1 MSPDPMPDFHHALLL
16 SRGNLNAAE
25 LAECHGVL
33 CGLIC
38 RNGSVAHQDYL
49 AQLAT
54 LQLVENPGQPLK
66 ELFADAHV
74 STMQQLA
81 DMDLGFN
88 LWLPD
93 DDQPLEERTDAL
105 AQWCTGFL
113 AGIGLGGELPD
124 LSEEAGE
131 ALEDMRQIARAS
143 YPKIAITDAE
153 RAEVMDFVNDDLET
167 DDGEDE
173 DQGEDSDENAF
184 VEIVEYVRVVTLMM
198 CEEMRGP
205 GSDDR
210 IH

>member
-1 MSPDPMPDFHHALLL
+1 MPDFHHALLL

-38 RNGSVAHQDYL
+38 RNGAVTHQDYL
-49 AQLAT
+49 AQLAA
-54 LQLVENPGQPLK
+54 LQLVEAPGQALH
-66 ELFADAHV
+66 ELLAEAHI

-93 DDQPLEERTDAL
+93 DDQPLEERTDSL

-113 AGIGLGGELPD
+113 AGIGLGGELPA
-124 LSEEAGE
+124 LSSEAVE

-143 YPKIAITDAE
+143 YPKVVITDADRE
-153 RAEVMDFVNDDLET
+153 EVMDFAS
-167 DDGEDE
+167 GDE
-173 DQGEDSDENAF
+173 DLDDPGEESDENAF
-184 VEIVEYVRVVTLMM
+184 MEIVEYVRVVTLML

-205 GSDDR
+205 GADDR

>member
-16 SRGNLNAAE
+16 SRGHLNAGD

-38 RNGSVAHQDYL
+38 RDGGITHNNYL

-54 LQLVENPGQPLK
+54 LQLVVEPPKALS
-66 ELFADAHV
+66 ELFVDAHI
-74 STMQQLA
+74 STLQQLA

-93 DDQPLEERTDAL
+93 DDQPLFERTEAL

-113 AGIGLGGELPD
+113 AGLGLGGALPV
-124 LSEEAGE
+124 LSEEGSE
-131 ALEDMRQIARAS
+131 ALEDLRQIAKAS
-143 YPKIAITDAE
+143 YPQVGMTDDE
-153 RAEVMDFVNDDLET
+153 RAAVLEMEA
-167 DDGEDE
+167 DADE
-173 DQGEDSDENAF
+173 DVDEGEQDDENAF
-184 VEIVEYVRVVTLMM
+184 MEVVEYVRVVTLML

-205 GSDDR
+205 GVEDR

>member
-1 MSPDPMPDFHHALLL
+1 MSSNPMPDFHHALLL
-16 SRGNLNAAE
+16 SRGNLDAAE

-38 RNGSVAHQDYL
+38 RNGAVSHQEYL
-49 AQLAT
+49 AQLAA
-54 LQLVENPGQPLK
+54 LQLVDEPGQALQ
-66 ELFADAHV
+66 ELLAEAHV
-74 STMQQLA
+74 STLQQLA

-93 DDQPLEERTDAL
+93 DDQPLEERTDSL

-113 AGIGLGGELPD
+113 AGIGLGGELPE
-124 LSEEAGE
+124 LSSEAVE

-143 YPKIAITDAE
+143 YPKVVITDADRE
-153 RAEVMDFVNDDLET
+153 EVLDFASGDEGLEET
-167 DDGEDE
+167 GEE
-173 DQGEDSDENAF
+173 SDENAF
-184 VEIVEYVRVVTLMM
+184 MEIVEYVRVVTLML

-205 GSDDR
+205 GAEDR

>member
-16 SRGNLNAAE
+16 SHGNLNAAE

-38 RNGSVAHQDYL
+38 RNGTVTHQDYL

-54 LQLVENPGQPLK
+54 LQLMENPGQALK
-66 ELFADAHV
+66 ELFADAHI
-74 STMQQLA
+74 STMQQLS

-113 AGIGLGGELPD
+113 AGIGLGGELPA
-124 LSEEAGE
+124 LSEEAVE
-131 ALEDMRQIARAS
+131 ALEDMRQIARAN
-143 YPKIAITDAE
+143 YPKIAITDAD
-153 RAEVMDFVNDDLET
+153 RAEVMDFAADDL
-167 DDGEDE
+167 DDEIHGD
-173 DQGEDSDENAF
+173 DSDETAF
-184 VEIVEYVRVVTLMM
+184 MEIVEYVRVVTLMM

-205 GSDDR
+205 GTEDR